1 MRMPRKFLGLN
12 RIQGLYFTKKL
23 NLCEHHLIYICKKK
37 GCDLK
42 MLTYKKDDF
51 DENIDDIMNSI
62 NGILQKKNLNVE
74 IKEDDEKKEEK

>member
-1 MRMPRKFLGLN
+1 
-12 RIQGLYFTKKL
+12 
-23 NLCEHHLIYICKKK
+23 
-37 GCDLK
+37 

-74 IKEDDEKKEEK
+74 IKEEDEKKIKNEQ

>member
-1 MRMPRKFLGLN
+1 
-12 RIQGLYFTKKL
+12 
-23 NLCEHHLIYICKKK
+23 
-37 GCDLK
+37 

-74 IKEDDEKKEEK
+74 IKEKEEKKAEK

>member
-1 MRMPRKFLGLN
+1 
-12 RIQGLYFTKKL
+12 
-23 NLCEHHLIYICKKK
+23 
-37 GCDLK
+37 

-74 IKEDDEKKEEK
+74 IKEEDEKKIEKEQ